1 MEHQRCS
8 IIYMGRQPW
17 LPPLPP
23 MKLRHRHRSSPS
35 FRQQPPPEASHH
47 AAAARHAS
55 SPSHVAAGEDDEAV
69 ADRPRPTTAEP
80 SSPRS
85 KPFITTA
92 TTSTFQI
99 RRGRKPTLIIVA
111 TRGETSSPVINK
123 FNSIPLRSWPISD
136 LNRPQQPISGH
147 LVFSVHANEPPSA
160 SRTQQAIQQHAH
172 ERHLHAGQQQRPF
185 CTISS
190 SPPSSRSNGKH
201 LAPAKRISRLPIRPC
216 TIVHESTAIA
226 ARSCPFSIKF
236 PAVRSV
242 LITKQPWPDLDGH
255 DRSNRRLPAPH
266 DVSS

>member
-1 MEHQRCS
+1 MEHLRCS
-8 IIYMGRQPW
+8 TMLMKW
-17 LPPLPP
+17 VAPPASTPP
-23 MKLRHRHRSSPS
+23 PPVTAPRRLQTKPSPS
-35 FRQQPPPEASHH
+35 P
-47 AAAARHAS
+47 
-55 SPSHVAAGEDDEAV
+55 
-69 ADRPRPTTAEP
+69 PRPCRPP
-80 SSPRS
+80 SSPPPTNDERRRRRS
-85 KPFITTA
+85 RCHGRQTHHGRA
-92 TTSTFQI
+92 TIAAIRAIHHEEGDELIPDLSRPQADVDHRGHTSRDFLARSFN
-99 RRGRKPTLIIVA
+99 RRF
-111 TRGETSSPVINK
+111 SPK
-123 FNSIPLRSWPISD
+123 
-136 LNRPQQPISGH
+136 PQQPISGH

-201 LAPAKRISRLPIRPC
+201 LAPAEPISRRPIRPC
-216 TIVHESTAIA
+216 TIAHESTATA

-255 DRSNRRLPAPH
+255 DRSNRRLAAPH

>member
-1 MEHQRCS
+1 MEHLRCS
-8 IIYMGRQPW
+8 TM
-17 LPPLPP
+17 L
-23 MKLRHRHRSSPS
+23 MKWVAAMAATTTTG
-35 FRQQPPPEASHH
+35 EH
-47 AAAARHAS
+47 AAAACHR
-55 SPSHVAAGEDDEAV
+55 
-69 ADRPRPTTAEP
+69 P
-80 SSPRS
+80 SSP
-85 KPFITTA
+85 PNEALAVA
-92 TTSTFQI
+92 TTPMPSAKLATADE
-99 RRGRKPTLIIVA
+99 RRTSPSKKPLPRPPNPPWTGHH
-111 TRGETSSPVINK
+111 RCHPSHSSRRRRRAHSRSVEAASRRS
-123 FNSIPLRSWPISD
+123 FNRRFSPK
-136 LNRPQQPISGH
+136 PQQPISGH

-201 LAPAKRISRLPIRPC
+201 LAPAEPISRRPIRPC
-216 TIVHESTAIA
+216 TIAHESTATA

-255 DRSNRRLPAPH
+255 DRSNRRLAAPH